1 MLKASDAAA
10 LIECFLDVYSDH
22 WLDALAPARSA
33 RSARS
38 GSPVRPAVLVTR
50 LAPMVFDLVHQ
61 VGEDPRDLAA
71 SRVLDP
77 SKRQRVAR
85 ACLRARN
92 TYVSKA
98 STSVSPSANSWG

>member
-1 MLKASDAAA
+1 MLKANDAAA
-10 LIECFLDVYSDH
+10 LIECFLDVYCDH
-22 WLDALAPARSA
+22 WLDTLPPARSA
-33 RSARS
+33 AGTRR

-61 VGEDPRDLAA
+61 VGEDPKDLEA
-71 SRVLDP
+71 SHVLDP
-77 SKRQRVAR
+77 AKRQRVAR

-98 STSVSPSANSWG
+98 ATSVSPSADSWG